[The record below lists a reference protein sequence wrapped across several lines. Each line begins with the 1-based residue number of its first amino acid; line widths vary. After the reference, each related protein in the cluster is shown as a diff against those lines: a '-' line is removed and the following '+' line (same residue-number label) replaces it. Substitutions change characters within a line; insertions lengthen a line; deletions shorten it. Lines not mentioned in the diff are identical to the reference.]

1 MDGFLI
7 AEIGCRCRCRLASQ
21 AYRPSWLCSWLPLPP
36 YFPNLSSFM
45 ISILVAVAALSPKLV
60 SIHDFPLGCRCGLV
74 YNVNFPLLGATAAL
88 FATFLL
94 AAAAALS
101 PKLVYLHNYAFGCC
115 RRLVSQ
121 VCFPSL
127 SPALGCRYRPS
138 LTPFMISFLA
148 ITAALS
154 PKLKIN
160 PKFHTHFC
168 YFSDNPTLGL
178 PDLRPAKKFVQ
189 FENMIFEVCATN
201 WFFRAEVLCAQAPH
215 HKVGQD
221 QWIIRF
227 SCADRGWIWHNS
239 APLALAHNLS
249 SWLIKECVR
258 QCLHFSPA
266 TKCAVQG
273 AQNAVPARKST
284 LGVTKCCPY
293 HKVFGVQKVLFWN
306 EICTSRSTKTLRLP
320 EICNSCCEI
329 CTLRGI
335 KYVHLQTSQHRRRV
349 CSTLKI
355 HYSRAAADFVQVV
368 WPRDK
373 EQGGCGSGSQFP
385 QTAKRKTPRQKFWN
399 ADFVASV
406 TLHIFK
412 HCFSLHFAT
421 KPTNHNETSLHLPP
435 AQQRTKIA
443 TQADQV
449 RNHGHSPKHRQAL
462 RRPPSA
468 PEPF

>member
-1 MDGFLI
+1 
-7 AEIGCRCRCRLASQ
+7 
-21 AYRPSWLCSWLPLPP
+21 
-36 YFPNLSSFM
+36 M

-201 WFFRAEVLCAQAPH
+201 
-215 HKVGQD
+215 
-221 QWIIRF
+221 
-227 SCADRGWIWHNS
+227 
-239 APLALAHNLS
+239 
-249 SWLIKECVR
+249 
-258 QCLHFSPA
+258 
-266 TKCAVQG
+266 
-273 AQNAVPARKST
+273 
-284 LGVTKCCPY
+284 
-293 HKVFGVQKVLFWN
+293 
-306 EICTSRSTKTLRLP
+306 
-320 EICNSCCEI
+320 
-329 CTLRGI
+329 
-335 KYVHLQTSQHRRRV
+335 
-349 CSTLKI
+349 
-355 HYSRAAADFVQVV
+355 
-368 WPRDK
+368 
-373 EQGGCGSGSQFP
+373 
-385 QTAKRKTPRQKFWN
+385 
-399 ADFVASV
+399 
-406 TLHIFK
+406 
-412 HCFSLHFAT
+412 
-421 KPTNHNETSLHLPP
+421 
-435 AQQRTKIA
+435 
-443 TQADQV
+443 
-449 RNHGHSPKHRQAL
+449 
-462 RRPPSA
+462 
-468 PEPF
+468 